1 MARSRRPIASRL
13 VLLGLATLVLCGVT
27 ILWQVEPHDEGL
39 MLAWAGRLANG
50 QAPYRDFWCNYPPG
64 QPLLLA
70 GLVKLFGPSLL
81 AWRVLRLGVDVAVAL
96 LAYGL
101 VRRRAGEGWA
111 LAGWLA
117 AAGAMAFPAGPGPN
131 ATALAL
137 GLGAI
142 AVAPRRALVAGGLA
156 GLACFFRVEIGVAC
170 AIGAII
176 EAEAARARVA
186 AGALA
191 VAVATLGP
199 FVAVLGGDML
209 PQTVGFA
216 DEQRLQRLPFP
227 LTPHVGLDPNKLL
240 EFWMPL
246 ILVLGCAAWLLLGR
260 RRWALAPLGLVGVG
274 YLIARADV
282 YHLVPLSVALA
293 VLLACAA
300 GARRGIARA
309 ALAVLLALIAIH
321 GVERQAGRIIHR
333 PALAAVPGGAGDGVR
348 TEAFDASALRALV
361 PYVRA
366 RIPPG
371 HPVFVANPRFDL
383 VHAGDPLL
391 NVILERP
398 NPTRYDV
405 MQPGIVTTAKVQ
417 REMIGELSHTQLVV
431 VWHDPRATLRED
443 NPAGRSSGVN
453 LLGDYIRTAFRPA
466 ARFGVYEVRLRG
478 SRSRSARRARSARS
492 P

>member
-1 MARSRRPIASRL
+1 MRRP
-13 VLLGLATLVLCGVT
+13 LLLAAATLVLCGVT

-39 MLAWAGRLANG
+39 MLAWAGRIEGG
-50 QAPYRDFWCNYPPG
+50 QAIYRDFWCNYMPG

-81 AWRVLRLGVDVAVAL
+81 AWRVLRLVVGVAVAL
-96 LAYGL
+96 LVYAL

-142 AVAPRRALVAGGLA
+142 ALAPRRALLAGALA

-170 AIGAII
+170 AIGAVL
-176 EAEAARARVA
+176 ESPAARARVA
-186 AGALA
+186 GGAA
-191 VAVATLGP
+191 VVASATLGP

-209 PQTVGFA
+209 PQTAGFV

-227 LTPHVGLDPNKLL
+227 LHPHVGADPNKLL

-246 ILVLGCAAWLLLGR
+246 ICVLGCVAWLALGR
-260 RRWALAPLGLVGVG
+260 RRWALAPLALVGLG
-274 YLIARADV
+274 YLLARADV

-300 GARRGIARA
+300 AERAGAARIVLGA
-309 ALAVLLALIAIH
+309 LLALIAAH
-321 GVERQAGRIIHR
+321 GVERQIGRIVHL
-333 PALAAVPGGAGDGVR
+333 PALAAVPGGVGDGVQ
-348 TEAFDASALRALV
+348 TESGDAHALRALV
-361 PYVRA
+361 PFVRA
-366 RIPPG
+366 RVPAG
-371 HPVFVANPRFDL
+371 GPVFVANPRFDL

-391 NVILERP
+391 NVILDRP

-417 REMIGELSHTQLVV
+417 REMVRELASTRLVV
-431 VWHDPRATLRED
+431 VWHDARATLRED
-443 NPAGRSSGVN
+443 NPAGRSSGVHV
-453 LLGDYIRTAFRPA
+453 LDDYLRTAFRPA
-466 ARFGVYEVRLRG
+466 ARFGVYEVRLR
-478 SRSRSARRARSARS
+478 RPR
-492 P
+492 